1 MPGSQPI
8 WEHLAW
14 ACTLL
19 SSGEMLMEL
28 QEMAAPD
35 QVNQL
40 LQVDSFGDCE
50 ETYPGLAAS
59 PIFSLAPWSPH
70 PPLCINSTVGW
81 VGSRSGRMCR
91 GGQGSAGLMAARMDP
106 LPEPQ

>member
-1 MPGSQPI
+1 
-8 WEHLAW
+8 
-14 ACTLL
+14 
-19 SSGEMLMEL
+19 MEL

-59 PIFSLAPWSPH
+59 PIFSLAPWSP
-70 PPLCINSTVGW
+70 PLHKQQGW
-81 VGSRSGRMCR
+81 L
-91 GGQGSAGLMAARMDP
+91 GGLKVRTNV
-106 LPEPQ
+106 